1 MWFRVDPR
9 LSTPVYQQIV
19 DGVRESVAKGLLRH
33 GDRLPSVRELATM
46 MTLNHNTVAKA
57 YQELERERVIE
68 VIRGRG
74 TYVAAPKILPDRAER
89 IKRMSDVIRQLLVE
103 THHLQMTDDDVVRLF
118 HEAVNEWHRERGKHR
133 NDVSN

>member
-9 LSTPVYQQIV
+9 LATPVYQQVV
-19 DGVRESVAKGLLRH
+19 DGVKEAVAKGLLRY

-68 VIRGRG
+68 VVRGRG
-74 TYVAAPKILPDRAER
+74 TYVAQPGVVPDREERLEKMAETMR
-89 IKRMSDVIRQLLVE
+89 LLWVE
-103 THHLQMTDDDVVRLF
+103 AHHLQLSEDEFVKLF
-118 HEAVNEWHRERGKHR
+118 QQSMQEWNRERGR
-133 NDVSN
+133 DNA